1 MIRKSYMSSKYSGL
15 KEEMEKDSK
24 IMGHSVEVGQSV
36 YTKSKE

>member
-1 MIRKSYMSSKYSGL
+1 MSSKYSKL

-24 IMGHSVEVGQSV
+24 LLMHDVNVGQSV